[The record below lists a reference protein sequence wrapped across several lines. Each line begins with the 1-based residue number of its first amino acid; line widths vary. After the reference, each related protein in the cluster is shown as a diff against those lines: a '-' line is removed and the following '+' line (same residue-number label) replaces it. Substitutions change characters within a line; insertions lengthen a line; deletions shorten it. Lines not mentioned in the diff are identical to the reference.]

1 MTSISNRNKHLF
13 VTETRVDRK
22 LTPEQLVNNYRLLKK
37 YMPEALIENIQ
48 EKHIEEARPKYLP
61 RDFGDF
67 TQLIDNTLRKNSNSR
82 ELSIRD
88 HELLKLGKEGL
99 SEKIA
104 YTDVPERTVEV
115 LDQVLET
122 LEHKSVKPVEL
133 TKEDIELM
141 KLGGEVLSGKTVLF
155 DAVRNNEYLPPCR
168 TYEVQVKKSP
178 KHKKNKV
185 KELNKMISQAKA
197 EQKTEQQAKLLDIT
211 SKTAEIKQPSMI
223 QNIVGKTKSIIRKAL
238 QTALSKAALL

>member
-13 VTETRVDRK
+13 VTETRVDKK
-22 LTPEQLVNNYRLLKK
+22 LTPEQVVNNYRLLKK

-48 EKHIEEARPKYLP
+48 EKHIEDARPKYLP

-67 TQLIDNTLRKNSNSR
+67 TQLISNTLHKNSNSK
-82 ELSIRD
+82 ELSIHD

-104 YTDVPERTVEV
+104 YADVPESTVEV
-115 LDQVLET
+115 LDQLLET
-122 LEHKSVKPVEL
+122 LEHKAVKPVEL

-141 KLGGEVLSGKTVLF
+141 KLGNEVLTGKTVLF

-168 TYEVQVKKSP
+168 THQVTVKKSP
-178 KHKKNKV
+178 KHKKNKL
-185 KELNKMISQAKA
+185 KELNKMVSQAKA
-197 EQKTEQQAKLLDIT
+197 EQRAKQQAKLLDIT
-211 SKTAEIKQPSMI
+211 SKTAAAKQPSIM